1 MFTNDEKNLEKNRV
15 PFKGLILWWT
25 PYPPLFCVLF
35 LPYVINKISSFTA
48 DKEHKRK
55 KLGKIGI
62 INY

>member
-55 KLGKIGI
+55 S
-62 INY
+62 